1 MSLSNVATVPGAVKV
16 TMTGG
21 GLSSVG
27 EAVGAGVVGDPVG
40 AAVVGDAVV
49 GAIGDAVGAVGD
61 VVGDTLGAVGEVV
74 GDAVGQPHSARMAR
88 ESSAPQK
95 SCEPVVTPM
104 PVTLG
109 EPAAHTAPS
118 DVEGTD
124 IAEPQSV
131 VSVPHGHVGGCSHSP
146 LFEDEHVFALEE
158 VHVAK
163 ALSMTL
169 LHAVMSV

>member
-1 MSLSNVATVPGAVKV
+1 MTVSLSNVATVPGAVKV

-21 GLSSVG
+21 GLASVG
-27 EAVGAGVVGDPVG
+27 EAVGAE
-40 AAVVGDAVV
+40 VVGDAL
-49 GAIGDAVGAVGD
+49 GAVGD
-61 VVGDTLGAVGEVV
+61 ALGEVVGDAV

-95 SCEPVVTPM
+95 SCEPVVTPT

-118 DVEGTD
+118 DVDGTD
-124 IAEPQSV
+124 CANPPQSV
-131 VSVPHGHVGGCSHSP
+131 ISVPHAQSGGASHVWSP
-146 LFEDEHVFALEE
+146 AKVHVFALEE

-163 ALSMTL
+163 APSMTL
-169 LHAVMSV
+169 LHAVTSV